1 MSKLQEEIEQ
11 KSKEIITDNYSM
23 SVGELIS
30 MYKEGDLDIHPEFQ
44 RTNRSHSVW
53 RTIAPTIKA
62 DRYQLRSHTKNKWQN
77 ETGSVEGLVR
87 RPIGKVNCPP
97 DLKKVNKMS

>member
-30 MYKEGDLDIHPEFQ
+30 MYMEGDLDIHPEFQ
-44 RTNRSHSVW
+44 RF
-53 RTIAPTIKA
+53 
-62 DRYQLRSHTKNKWQN
+62 
-77 ETGSVEGLVR
+77 
-87 RPIGKVNCPP
+87 PIDTP
-97 DLKKVNKMS
+97 LL

>member
-53 RTIAPTIKA
+53 RTIAATFRLSESRVNLLTLPSM
-62 DRYQLRSHTKNKWQN
+62 R
-77 ETGSVEGLVR
+77 
-87 RPIGKVNCPP
+87 KVNI
-97 DLKKVNKMS
+97 VNYQG